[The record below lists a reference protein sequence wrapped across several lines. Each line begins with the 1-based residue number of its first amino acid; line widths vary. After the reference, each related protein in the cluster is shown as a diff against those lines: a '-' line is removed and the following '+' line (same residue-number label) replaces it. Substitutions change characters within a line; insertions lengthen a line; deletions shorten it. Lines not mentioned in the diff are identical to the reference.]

1 MDYKKLPANLFF
13 GLFEEPFFLFRR
25 SDMTISIYNVG
36 NNRLEEGTFPLSE
49 FVSGL
54 RERLSEDNLP
64 SLESFEKHLEE
75 GGESFS
81 IMFSQNFLN
90 DLPDIM
96 GIVLRGI
103 KRKTED
109 GETVIIGA
117 FQARKIRNVSLGDEI
132 TLDQLTGVIN
142 KGDIANIAIDFI
154 DRGKNRGT
162 YIVIV
167 DIDYFK
173 YVNDNY
179 GHQYGDYVL
188 GKIATILRTEVG
200 TQGYVGRIGGDEF
213 FIVFTVPLAL
223 AQLRDHLQNIRLM
236 FSKAFEEKGPG
247 EDSPLSV
254 SMGAALYP
262 DDADNYNDLFSVADY
277 CLYLA
282 KAKGRNRYI
291 IYTPE
296 KHPSLKEI
304 LQRKDE
310 GRGMING
317 REDLPLG
324 DVLVQVQYKLRYDS
338 NVNVRKVLSELMGRF
353 SLPSLFLVDKA
364 DNSVLLSKFAA
375 NKKAEYDP
383 ELLFAVIDRY
393 IEKSEKNAYG
403 IYVCNNINHL
413 PAEFKDV
420 VKDLKKQD
428 LISFIVIPFTDSE
441 GKEFHI
447 LTGSFGTNTVWN
459 SEHFMYFRLLSDSLS
474 ESCVR

>member
-25 SDMTISIYNVG
+25 SDMTITIYNTG

-103 KRKTED
+103 KRETED
-109 GETVIIGA
+109 GESVIIGA

-154 DRGKNRGT
+154 DR
-162 YIVIV
+162 
-167 DIDYFK
+167 
-173 YVNDNY
+173 
-179 GHQYGDYVL
+179 GDYVL

-291 IYTPE
+291 IYTPD

-304 LQRKDE
+304 RQRKDE
-310 GRGMING
+310 GRGLING

-324 DVLVQVQYKLRYDS
+324 DALIQVQYKLRYDS

-393 IEKSEKNAYG
+393 IEKAEKNAYG

-447 LTGSFGTNTVWN
+447 LTGSFGTNIVWN